1 MHSKKI
7 VIDFEKIKD
16 PFSGLGQ
23 WCHHFSQELLK
34 QNELSPFFYLP
45 ESCLNMFPQYPN
57 VIRLRKIA
65 RKIPF
70 LVPKS
75 DVFHAI
81 HQDSPFWPRKMSR
94 YVLTIHDLNGMHE
107 KSDKKERD
115 HYLKQLQRKIDRA
128 DVITYISEFTKDQ
141 VHEYLKIKR
150 QQEQVIYNGISL
162 TRFEAPKAPNLKPQR
177 PFLFTIGTVVPKKNF
192 HTLIKM
198 MKHLPEF
205 DLIIAGTTF
214 HNYAQTMKYQIQ
226 QERLDD
232 RIRLVGTIN
241 DEEKF
246 WYLSHSKAFVFPSL
260 LEGFGLPVAE
270 AMSLG
275 LPLFVS
281 NSTSLPEVAGS
292 DAFYF
297 ENYDDQ
303 SMARTI
309 QHGLE
314 SFDED
319 QKNRLIER
327 SKKFSWEKATQQFL
341 EIYKSL

>member
-7 VIDFEKIKD
+7 VIDLEKIKD
-16 PFSGLGQ
+16 PYSGLGQ
-23 WCHHFSQELLK
+23 WCLHFSQELQR
-34 QNELSPFFYLP
+34 QNEQSPHFYLP

-57 VIRLRKIA
+57 VIRIRKIA
-65 RKIPF
+65 KQIPF
-70 LVPKS
+70 LVPRS
-75 DVFHAI
+75 DIFHAI

-94 YVLTIHDLNGMHE
+94 YILTIHDLNGMHE
-107 KSDKKERD
+107 KSDKKERE
-115 HYLKQLQRKIDRA
+115 HYLKHLQKKIDRA
-128 DVITYISEFTKDQ
+128 NVITYISEFTKDQ
-141 VHEYLKIKR
+141 VHEYLRISN
-150 QQEQVIYNGISL
+150 QQEKVIYNGISL
-162 TRFEAPKAPNLKPQR
+162 VPFEAPKAPNLRPQR

-198 MKHLPEF
+198 MKHLPDL

-214 HNYAQTMKYQIQ
+214 HQYAQTLKYQIQ

-232 RIRLVGTIN
+232 RIKLVGTIN
-241 DEEKF
+241 DEEKY
-246 WYLSHSKAFVFPSL
+246 WYLTQAKAFVFPSL

-303 SMARTI
+303 SMARII

-314 SFDED
+314 TFNSD
-319 QKNRLIER
+319 QKDRLLER
-327 SKKFSWEKATQQFL
+327 SKCFSWNKAIQAYL